1 VKKSAAKR
9 SEMAKLRN
17 EARRKLSPEEQIEKL
32 DKKLG
37 AGKGAVRERARLNK
51 LILNEGA

>member
-1 VKKSAAKR
+1 
-9 SEMAKLRN
+9 MAKLRN